1 MKIRHLVAC
10 AMLLTA
16 CIRGA
21 SAGEVLMYRTSEAP
35 DPRSVAAILSRSAAQ
50 PSIKM
55 RSIHLLP
62 DEPVTTDKVAS
73 ALAKDGDSAAT
84 EKLAAPA
91 VPDSFALPVQFAFD
105 SARILPEATGQLDA
119 VAAGIKLAG
128 PKIKVVIEGHTDA
141 AGSDQYNLVL
151 SGRRAAAV
159 KAYLVSHGIS
169 AVQLEVVG
177 MGKSAPLNKEN
188 PFASENRRV
197 QFRAVPQGVGVAT
210 SGANEHS

>member
-21 SAGEVLMYRTSEAP
+21 SAGEVLMYRASEAP
-35 DPRSVAAILSRSAAQ
+35 DPRAVAAILSRSAAQ

-73 ALAKDGDSAAT
+73 ALAKDGDRAPAT

-128 PKIKVVIEGHTDA
+128 PRIKVVIEGDRKSTRLN
-141 AGSDQYNLVL
+141 S
-151 SGRRAAAV
+151 
-159 KAYLVSHGIS
+159 SHEWIS
-169 AVQLEVVG
+169 Y
-177 MGKSAPLNKEN
+177 
-188 PFASENRRV
+188 
-197 QFRAVPQGVGVAT
+197 
-210 SGANEHS
+210 